1 LFILT
6 LFVCDNDQTFHLAQA
21 KLASREA
28 ELGKLNS
35 ESSNDAEKALKEARL
50 EELTGESHEA
60 SELKRQVEQQLKLAQ
75 APIRKLERDHH
86 QVQRELEQA
95 SQRLKAAE
103 TRLREVHRDM
113 KQREAES
120 EQIKRLEALESCKEK
135 LAALVE
141 EEKTLREK
149 QSNELRNYQD
159 IEPLVDAAKGV
170 CQNMERQIG
179 AVRHKIVS
187 LQNSRG
193 NSAAVYGGPN
203 AAKLAAQVMFVMS

>member
-1 LFILT
+1 M
-6 LFVCDNDQTFHLAQA
+6 AQD

-28 ELGKLNS
+28 ELEKLSS
-35 ESSNDAEKALKEARL
+35 ESSNQAEKALKEARL
-50 EELTGESHEA
+50 EELTRESHEA

-86 QVQRELEQA
+86 QLQRELQQA

-103 TRLREVHRDM
+103 SRLRAVHRDM

-120 EQIKRLEALESCKEK
+120 EQIKRLETLETSKEK
-135 LAALVE
+135 LSSLVE
-141 EEKTLREK
+141 EEKILREK

-170 CQNMERQIG
+170 CQNIERQIG

-187 LQNSRG
+187 LQNSQG

-203 AAKLAAQVMFVMS
+203 AAKLAAQVRFFNFLAHLHGTLID